1 MKKFEVIFDLDII
14 QKKLLKHENL
24 TLNEDFWINKSLA
37 HKTLKKIKIYND
49 KIDFIK
55 KLDEQLEL
63 LLFHL
68 EVVSSDKFVS
78 KESKNQFYDFRK
90 YVEKLEVDVVLN
102 DVDDSRDAIVSIHPG
117 AGGKESQDWAF
128 MLFRMYKR
136 WVSKECFDM
145 RRK

>member
-24 TLNEDFWINKSLA
+24 TLNEDFWINKSSA

-55 KLDEQLEL
+55 KLDDQLEL

-68 EVVSSDKFVS
+68 EVVSNDKFVS

-102 DVDDSRDAIVSIHPG
+102 DVDDSRDAIVSIHPEIG
-117 AGGKESQDWAF
+117 RASCRE
-128 MLFRMYKR
+128 R
-136 WVSKECFDM
+136 V
-145 RRK
+145 